1 MDQITLRL
9 PEDALESLED
19 EATDADVSR
28 SEHLRDVL
36 TSHIEH
42 DEEESHPERVRE
54 LEARIDELEQETE
67 RLRREKRLILEQRTE
82 HNELIEYVEHERS
95 LQERREDRLDA
106 PVWKRGYWWVFG
118 RGDQ

>member
-1 MDQITLRL
+1 MEQITLRI
-9 PEDALESLED
+9 PEDALESLEG

-42 DEEESHPERVRE
+42 GGMESHPERVRE
-54 LEARIDELEQETE
+54 LEARIEELEQEVE

-118 RGDQ
+118 RED